1 MGMLKSDQNINNQE
15 NNIEIVIVDD
25 DKIVLD
31 SLKTLFEI
39 EGIKGA
45 LFFNS
50 SIEAYKF
57 LKNKKHKPKVVIS
70 DFIMPQL
77 NGIEFL
83 TKVKALYDDIS
94 LILLTGYADKENAIK
109 AINELGIYKYI
120 EKPWENDNL
129 ILNIKNAIERSE
141 LISKLKNK
149 VIELDKANKNLEKYS
164 QNLEKAVDEKTK
176 SLNDVNAKLNAIFDN
191 CADSIVLINKSGK
204 ICSMNQ
210 EFEALTG
217 LSKNI
222 ILKKNINELIC
233 GTKLSTKKKISHT
246 IENDEKNMIV
256 RDYEVKNKINGNT
269 TPLEISIAPICLDN
283 QCEYILVIRD
293 ISIQKKMEKLRDDF
307 IATLTHDLRTPLLA
321 SIQTLSYLIDGTLGE
336 LNDKQ
341 MKFLTTMKSTN
352 CDMLGLVNALLEV
365 YRYEE
370 GKLNL
375 YKENFGI
382 NEFIE
387 NINAQLEA
395 LYITKKINVKL
406 LLSKTQGKSMYAD
419 KNEIRRV
426 LVNLCGNAVK
436 FSKLDGEIIIKTDI
450 MNENDLKITVEDK
463 GEGISKEELPQLFNR
478 FMSFNDSGKNN
489 IKNINST
496 GLGLY
501 LSKKIVEAHNGKIW
515 VESSKGQG
523 SKFSILLVNSLN
535 VINNDFKLEEKRSEK
550 IKI

>member
-1 MGMLKSDQNINNQE
+1 MGIIKLGQNVNNKEQNID
-15 NNIEIVIVDD
+15 IVIVDD

-39 EGIKGA
+39 EGIKNT
-45 LFFNS
+45 LFFDS
-50 SIEAYKF
+50 SIKAYKF
-57 LKNKKHKPKVVIS
+57 LKNKQNKPKVVIS
-70 DFIMPQL
+70 DFIMPKL

-109 AINELGIYKYI
+109 AINELEIYKYI
-120 EKPWENDNL
+120 EKPWDNDNL

-141 LISKLKNK
+141 LISNLKNK
-149 VIELDKANKNLEKYS
+149 VIELDKANKALEKYS
-164 QNLEKAVDEKTK
+164 QNLEIIVDEKTK
-176 SLNDVNAKLNAIFDN
+176 TLNQVNTKLNAIFDN
-191 CADSIVLINKSGK
+191 CADSIVLINKLGK
-204 ICSMNQ
+204 ISRINQ
-210 EFEALTG
+210 EFETLSG

-222 ILKKNINELIC
+222 ILNKNINDFIC
-233 GTKLSTKKKISHT
+233 STKLNTKKKISET
-246 IENDEKNMIV
+246 IDKEKNVIV
-256 RDYEVKNKINGNT
+256 RDYEIKNKINGNI
-269 TPLEISIAPICLDN
+269 TPLEISIAPIYIDN
-283 QCEYILVIRD
+283 DYEYILVIRD
-293 ISIQKKMEKLRDDF
+293 ISMQKKMEKLRDDF

-336 LNDKQ
+336 INEKQ
-341 MKFLTTMKSTN
+341 MKFLATMKTTN

-375 YKENFGI
+375 YKENFDI

-387 NINAQLEA
+387 HINSQLES
-395 LYITKKINVKL
+395 LYITKKINIKL
-406 LLSKTQGKSMYAD
+406 FLSQTKGKNIYAD
-419 KNEIRRV
+419 KNELRRV

-436 FSKLDGEIIIKTDI
+436 FSKINGEIKITTSI
-450 MNENDLKITVEDK
+450 MNENDLKITIEDK

-478 FMSFNDSGKNN
+478 FISFNDSGKTN

-501 LSKKIVEAHNGKIW
+501 LSKKIIEAHNGKIW
-515 VESSKGQG
+515 VESIKGNG
-523 SKFSILLVNSLN
+523 SKFFILLVNCLN
-535 VINNDFKLEEKRSEK
+535 VINSDFKLEEKKSEK

>member
-1 MGMLKSDQNINNQE
+1 M
-15 NNIEIVIVDD
+15 
-25 DKIVLD
+25 
-31 SLKTLFEI
+31 
-39 EGIKGA
+39 
-45 LFFNS
+45 
-50 SIEAYKF
+50 
-57 LKNKKHKPKVVIS
+57 PK
-70 DFIMPQL
+70 L

-120 EKPWENDNL
+120 EKPWDNDNL

-141 LISKLKNK
+141 LISNLKNK
-149 VIELDKANKNLEKYS
+149 VFELDKANKALEKYS
-164 QNLEKAVDEKTK
+164 QNLETIVDEKTK
-176 SLNDVNAKLNAIFDN
+176 TLNQVNTKLNAIFDN

-204 ICSMNQ
+204 ISRINQ
-210 EFEALTG
+210 EFEVLTG
-217 LSKNI
+217 LAKNI
-222 ILKKNINELIC
+222 ILKKNINDFIC
-233 GTKLSTKKKISHT
+233 STKVSIKKKISET
-246 IENDEKNMIV
+246 IDKEKNVIV
-256 RDYEVKNKINGNT
+256 RDYEIKNKINGNI
-269 TPLEISIAPICLDN
+269 TPLEISIAPIYIDN
-283 QCEYILVIRD
+283 DYEYILVIRD

-387 NINAQLEA
+387 NINSQLEA

-406 LLSKTQGKSMYAD
+406 LLSQTKDKNVYAD
-419 KNEIRRV
+419 KNELRRV

-436 FSKLDGEIIIKTDI
+436 FSKTDGEIIIKTDI

-478 FMSFNDSGKNN
+478 FMSFNDSGKGNV
-489 IKNINST
+489 KNINSS

-515 VESSKGQG
+515 VESIKGQG
-523 SKFSILLVNSLN
+523 SKFSILLVNCLN
-535 VINNDFKLEEKRSEK
+535 VINSDFKFEEKKSEK
-550 IKI
+550 IKL

>member
-1 MGMLKSDQNINNQE
+1 MGIIKLGQNINNKE
-15 NNIEIVIVDD
+15 KNIEIVIVDD

-31 SLKTLFEI
+31 ALKTLFEI
-39 EGIKGA
+39 EGIKNA
-45 LFFNS
+45 VFFNS
-50 SIEAYKF
+50 SIEAYGF
-57 LKNKKHKPKVVIS
+57 LKNKKNKPKVVIS
-70 DFIMPQL
+70 DFIMPKL

-120 EKPWENDNL
+120 EKPWDNDNL

-141 LISKLKNK
+141 LILNLKNK
-149 VIELDKANKNLEKYS
+149 VTELDKANKELEEYNHNLEKTV
-164 QNLEKAVDEKTK
+164 NEKTK
-176 SLNDVNAKLNAIFDN
+176 TLNQVNTKLNAIFDN
-191 CADSIVLINKSGK
+191 CADSIVLINKLGK
-204 ICSMNQ
+204 ISRINQ
-210 EFEALTG
+210 EFEVLTG

-222 ILKKNINELIC
+222 ILKKNINDFIC
-233 GTKLSTKKKISHT
+233 STKLSIKKKISET
-246 IENDEKNMIV
+246 IDKEKNVIV
-256 RDYEVKNKINGNT
+256 RDYELKNKINGNII
-269 TPLEISIAPICLDN
+269 PLEISIAPIYIDN
-283 QCEYILVIRD
+283 DYEYILVIRD
-293 ISIQKKMEKLRDDF
+293 ISVQKKMEKLRDDF

-341 MKFLTTMKSTN
+341 IKFLTTMKSTN

-370 GKLNL
+370 GKLSL
-375 YKENFGI
+375 YKENFLV

-387 NINAQLEA
+387 HINSQLES

-406 LLSKTQGKSMYAD
+406 LLSQTKDKSIYAD
-419 KNEIRRV
+419 KNELRRV

-436 FSKLDGEIIIKTDI
+436 FSKTNGEIIVKTDI
-450 MNENDLKITVEDK
+450 MNENDLKITIEDK

-478 FMSFNDSGKNN
+478 FMSFNDSGKGN

-501 LSKKIVEAHNGKIW
+501 LSKKIIEAHNGKIW
-515 VESSKGQG
+515 VESIKGNG
-523 SKFSILLVNSLN
+523 SKFSILLVNCLN
-535 VINNDFKLEEKRSEK
+535 VNNNKSKLKEKRSEK

>member
-1 MGMLKSDQNINNQE
+1 MGIIKLGQNINNKE
-15 NNIEIVIVDD
+15 KNIEIVIVDD

-31 SLKTLFEI
+31 ALKTLFEI
-39 EGIKGA
+39 EGIKNA
-45 LFFNS
+45 VFFNS
-50 SIEAYKF
+50 SIEAYGF
-57 LKNKKHKPKVVIS
+57 LKNKKNKPKVVIS
-70 DFIMPQL
+70 DFIMPKL

-120 EKPWENDNL
+120 EKPWDNDNL

-141 LISKLKNK
+141 LISNLKNK
-149 VIELDKANKNLEKYS
+149 VVELDVANKALEKYN
-164 QNLEKAVDEKTK
+164 QNLETIVDEKTK
-176 SLNDVNAKLNAIFDN
+176 TLNQVNTKLNAIFDN
-191 CADSIVLINKSGK
+191 CADSIVLINKLGK
-204 ICSMNQ
+204 ISRINQ
-210 EFEALTG
+210 EFEVLTG

-222 ILKKNINELIC
+222 ILKKNINDFIC
-233 GTKLSTKKKISHT
+233 STKLSIKKRISET
-246 IENDEKNMIV
+246 IDKEKNVIV
-256 RDYEVKNKINGNT
+256 RDYELKNKINGNI
-269 TPLEISIAPICLDN
+269 TPLEISIAPIYIDN
-283 QCEYILVIRD
+283 DYEYILVIRD
-293 ISIQKKMEKLRDDF
+293 ISVQKKMEKLRDDF

-341 MKFLTTMKSTN
+341 IKFLTTMKSTN

-370 GKLNL
+370 GKLSL
-375 YKENFGI
+375 YKENFLV

-387 NINAQLEA
+387 HINSQLES

-406 LLSKTQGKSMYAD
+406 LLSQTKDKSVYAD
-419 KNEIRRV
+419 KNELRRV

-436 FSKLDGEIIIKTDI
+436 FSKTNGEIIVKTDI
-450 MNENDLKITVEDK
+450 MNENDLKITIEDK

-478 FMSFNDSGKNN
+478 FMSFNDSGKGN

-501 LSKKIVEAHNGKIW
+501 LSKKIIEAHNGKIW
-515 VESSKGQG
+515 VESIKGNG
-523 SKFSILLVNSLN
+523 SKFSILLVNCLN
-535 VINNDFKLEEKRSEK
+535 VIKNEYKLEEKRSEK

>member
-1 MGMLKSDQNINNQE
+1 MGIIKLGQNVNNKEQNID
-15 NNIEIVIVDD
+15 IVIVDD

-39 EGIKGA
+39 EGIKNT
-45 LFFNS
+45 LFFDS
-50 SIEAYKF
+50 SIKAYKF
-57 LKNKKHKPKVVIS
+57 LKNKQNKPKVVIS
-70 DFIMPQL
+70 DFIMPKL

-109 AINELGIYKYI
+109 AINELEIYKYI
-120 EKPWENDNL
+120 EKPWDNDNL

-141 LISKLKNK
+141 LISNLKNK
-149 VIELDKANKNLEKYS
+149 VIELDKANKALEKYS
-164 QNLEKAVDEKTK
+164 QNLEIIVDEKTK
-176 SLNDVNAKLNAIFDN
+176 TLNQVNTKLNAIFDN
-191 CADSIVLINKSGK
+191 CADSIVLINKLGK
-204 ICSMNQ
+204 ISRINQ
-210 EFEALTG
+210 EFETLSG

-222 ILKKNINELIC
+222 ILNKNINDFIC
-233 GTKLSTKKKISHT
+233 STKLNTKKKISET
-246 IENDEKNMIV
+246 IDKEKNVIV
-256 RDYEVKNKINGNT
+256 RDYEIKNKINGNI
-269 TPLEISIAPICLDN
+269 TPLEISIAPIYIDKDY
-283 QCEYILVIRD
+283 EYILVIRD
-293 ISIQKKMEKLRDDF
+293 ISMQKKMEKLRDDF

-336 LNDKQ
+336 INEKQ
-341 MKFLTTMKSTN
+341 MKFLTTMKTTN

-375 YKENFGI
+375 YKENFDI

-387 NINAQLEA
+387 HINSQLES
-395 LYITKKINVKL
+395 LYITKKINIKL
-406 LLSKTQGKSMYAD
+406 FLSQTKGKNVYAD
-419 KNEIRRV
+419 KNELRRV

-436 FSKLDGEIIIKTDI
+436 FSKINGEIKITTSI
-450 MNENDLKITVEDK
+450 MNENDLKITIEDK

-478 FMSFNDSGKNN
+478 FISFNDSGKTN

-501 LSKKIVEAHNGKIW
+501 LSKKIIEAHNGKIW
-515 VESSKGQG
+515 VESIKGNG
-523 SKFSILLVNSLN
+523 SKFFILLVNCLN
-535 VINNDFKLEEKRSEK
+535 VINSDFKLEEKKSEK

>member
-1 MGMLKSDQNINNQE
+1 MGIIKLGQNVNNKEQNID
-15 NNIEIVIVDD
+15 IVIVDD

-39 EGIKGA
+39 EGIKNT
-45 LFFNS
+45 LFFDS
-50 SIEAYKF
+50 SIKAYKF
-57 LKNKKHKPKVVIS
+57 LKNKQNKPKVVIS
-70 DFIMPQL
+70 DFIMPKL

-109 AINELGIYKYI
+109 AINELEIYKYI
-120 EKPWENDNL
+120 EKPWDNDNL

-141 LISKLKNK
+141 LISNLKNK
-149 VIELDKANKNLEKYS
+149 VIELDKANKALEKYS
-164 QNLEKAVDEKTK
+164 QNLEIIVDEKTK
-176 SLNDVNAKLNAIFDN
+176 TLNQVNTKLNAIFDN
-191 CADSIVLINKSGK
+191 CADSIVLINKLGK
-204 ICSMNQ
+204 ISRINQ
-210 EFEALTG
+210 EFETLSG

-222 ILKKNINELIC
+222 ILNKNINDFIC
-233 GTKLSTKKKISHT
+233 STKLNTKKKISET
-246 IENDEKNMIV
+246 IDKEKNVIV
-256 RDYEVKNKINGNT
+256 RDYEIKNKINGNI
-269 TPLEISIAPICLDN
+269 TPLEISIAPIYIDN
-283 QCEYILVIRD
+283 DYEYILVIRD
-293 ISIQKKMEKLRDDF
+293 ISMQKKMEKLRDDF

-336 LNDKQ
+336 INEKQ
-341 MKFLTTMKSTN
+341 MKFLATMKTTN

-370 GKLNL
+370 GKLSL
-375 YKENFGI
+375 YKENFDI

-387 NINAQLEA
+387 HINSQLES
-395 LYITKKINVKL
+395 LYITKKINIKL
-406 LLSKTQGKSMYAD
+406 CLSQTKGKNVYAD
-419 KNEIRRV
+419 KNELRRV

-436 FSKLDGEIIIKTDI
+436 FSKINGEIKITTSI
-450 MNENDLKITVEDK
+450 MNENDLKITIEDK

-478 FMSFNDSGKNN
+478 FISFNDSGKTN

-501 LSKKIVEAHNGKIW
+501 LSKKIIEAHNGKIW
-515 VESSKGQG
+515 VESIKGNG
-523 SKFSILLVNSLN
+523 SKFFILLVNCLN
-535 VINNDFKLEEKRSEK
+535 VINSDFKLEEKKSEK

>member
-1 MGMLKSDQNINNQE
+1 MGMLKLGQNVNNKE
-15 NNIEIVIVDD
+15 ANIEIVIVDD

-31 SLKTLFEI
+31 ALKTLFEI
-39 EGIKGA
+39 EGIKNA
-45 LFFNS
+45 LFFDS
-50 SIEAYKF
+50 SIDAYKF
-57 LKNKKHKPKVVIS
+57 LKNKKNKPKVVIS
-70 DFIMPQL
+70 DFIMPNL

-120 EKPWENDNL
+120 EKPWDNDNL

-149 VIELDKANKNLEKYS
+149 VVELDNANKELEKYS
-164 QNLEKAVDEKTK
+164 RNLEEVVNEKTK
-176 SLNDVNAKLNAIFDN
+176 TLNQVNTKLNAIFDN
-191 CADSIVLINKSGK
+191 CADSIALINKSGR
-204 ICSMNQ
+204 ISRINQ
-210 EFEALTG
+210 EFEALSG

-222 ILKKNINELIC
+222 ILKKNINDLIC
-233 GTKLSTKKKISHT
+233 ATKLSVKKKIT
-246 IENDEKNMIV
+246 QAIEHQEKNIII
-256 RDYEVKNKINGNT
+256 RDYEIKNKINDHI
-269 TPLEISIAPICLDN
+269 TPLEISIAPIFIDDEY
-283 QCEYILVIRD
+283 EYILVIRD
-293 ISIQKKMEKLRDDF
+293 ITVQKQMEKLRDDF

-336 LNDKQ
+336 INEKQ

-375 YKENFGI
+375 YKENFLI

-387 NINAQLEA
+387 KINEQLES
-395 LYITKKINVKL
+395 LYITKNISIKL
-406 LLSKTQGKSMYAD
+406 YLSQTEDKKVYAD
-419 KNEIRRV
+419 KNELRRV
-426 LVNLCGNAVK
+426 IVNLCGNAVK
-436 FSKLDGEIIIKTDI
+436 FSDINGEIKITTNII
-450 MNENDLKITVEDK
+450 NENDLRITIEDK
-463 GEGISKEELPQLFNR
+463 GKGINKDELPKLFNR
-478 FMSFNDSGKNN
+478 FQSFNESGKGN

-501 LSKKIVEAHNGKIW
+501 LSKKIIEAHNGKIW
-515 VESSKGQG
+515 VESSKGCG
-523 SKFSILLVNSLN
+523 SKFSILLVNCLN
-535 VINNDFKLEEKRSEK
+535 VINNECKLEEKKSEI

>member
-1 MGMLKSDQNINNQE
+1 MGILKLGQNINNKEQ
-15 NNIEIVIVDD
+15 NIDIVIVDD

-39 EGIKGA
+39 EGIKNT
-45 LFFNS
+45 LFFDS
-50 SIEAYKF
+50 SIKAYKF
-57 LKNKKHKPKVVIS
+57 LKNKQNKPKVVIS
-70 DFIMPQL
+70 DFIMPKL

-109 AINELGIYKYI
+109 AINELEIYKYI
-120 EKPWENDNL
+120 EKPWDNDNL

-141 LISKLKNK
+141 LISNLKNK
-149 VIELDKANKNLEKYS
+149 VIELDKANKALEKYS
-164 QNLEKAVDEKTK
+164 QNLEIIVDEKTK
-176 SLNDVNAKLNAIFDN
+176 TLNQVNTKLNAIFDN
-191 CADSIVLINKSGK
+191 CADSIVLINKLGK
-204 ICSMNQ
+204 ISRINQ
-210 EFEALTG
+210 EFETLSG

-222 ILKKNINELIC
+222 ILNKNINDFIYS
-233 GTKLSTKKKISHT
+233 TKLNTKKKISET
-246 IENDEKNMIV
+246 IDKEKNVIV
-256 RDYEVKNKINGNT
+256 RDYEIKNKINGNI
-269 TPLEISIAPICLDN
+269 TPLEISIAPIYIDN
-283 QCEYILVIRD
+283 DYEYILVIRD
-293 ISIQKKMEKLRDDF
+293 ISMQKKMEKLRDDF

-336 LNDKQ
+336 INEKQ
-341 MKFLTTMKSTN
+341 MKFLATMKTTN

-370 GKLNL
+370 GKLSL
-375 YKENFGI
+375 YKENFDI

-387 NINAQLEA
+387 HINSQLES
-395 LYITKKINVKL
+395 LYITKKINIKL
-406 LLSKTQGKSMYAD
+406 FLSQTKGKNVYAD
-419 KNEIRRV
+419 KNELRRV

-436 FSKLDGEIIIKTDI
+436 FSKINGEIKITTSI
-450 MNENDLKITVEDK
+450 MNENDLKITIEDK

-478 FMSFNDSGKNN
+478 FISFNDSGKTN

-501 LSKKIVEAHNGKIW
+501 LSKKIIEAHNGKIW
-515 VESSKGQG
+515 VESIKGNG
-523 SKFSILLVNSLN
+523 SKFFILLVNCLN
-535 VINNDFKLEEKRSEK
+535 VINSDFKLEEKKSEK

>member
-1 MGMLKSDQNINNQE
+1 MGIIKLGQNVNNKEQNID
-15 NNIEIVIVDD
+15 IVIVDD

-39 EGIKGA
+39 EGIKNT
-45 LFFNS
+45 LFFDS
-50 SIEAYKF
+50 SIKAYKF
-57 LKNKKHKPKVVIS
+57 LKNKQNKPKVVIS
-70 DFIMPQL
+70 DFIMPKL

-109 AINELGIYKYI
+109 AINELEIYKYI
-120 EKPWENDNL
+120 EKPWDNDNL

-141 LISKLKNK
+141 LISNLKNK
-149 VIELDKANKNLEKYS
+149 VIELDKANKALEKYS
-164 QNLEKAVDEKTK
+164 QNLEIIVDEKTK
-176 SLNDVNAKLNAIFDN
+176 TLNQVNTKLNAIFDN
-191 CADSIVLINKSGK
+191 CADSIVLINKLGK
-204 ICSMNQ
+204 ISRINQ
-210 EFEALTG
+210 EFETLSG

-222 ILKKNINELIC
+222 ILNKNINDFIC
-233 GTKLSTKKKISHT
+233 STKLNTKKKISET
-246 IENDEKNMIV
+246 IDKEKNVIV
-256 RDYEVKNKINGNT
+256 RDYEIKNKINGNI
-269 TPLEISIAPICLDN
+269 TPLEISIAPIYIDKDY
-283 QCEYILVIRD
+283 EYILVIRD
-293 ISIQKKMEKLRDDF
+293 ISMQKKMEKLRDDF

-336 LNDKQ
+336 INEKQ
-341 MKFLTTMKSTN
+341 MKFLATMKTTN

-375 YKENFGI
+375 YKENFDI

-387 NINAQLEA
+387 HINSQLES
-395 LYITKKINVKL
+395 LYITKKINIKL
-406 LLSKTQGKSMYAD
+406 FLSQTKGKNVYAD
-419 KNEIRRV
+419 KNELRRV

-436 FSKLDGEIIIKTDI
+436 FSKINGEIKITTSI
-450 MNENDLKITVEDK
+450 MNENDLKITIEDK

-478 FMSFNDSGKNN
+478 FISFNDSGKTN

-501 LSKKIVEAHNGKIW
+501 LSKKIIEAHNGKIW
-515 VESSKGQG
+515 VESIKGNG
-523 SKFSILLVNSLN
+523 SKFFILLVNCLN
-535 VINNDFKLEEKRSEK
+535 VINSDFKLEEKKSEK

>member
-1 MGMLKSDQNINNQE
+1 MGIIKLGQNVNNKEQNID
-15 NNIEIVIVDD
+15 IVIVDD

-39 EGIKGA
+39 EGIKNT
-45 LFFNS
+45 LFFDS
-50 SIEAYKF
+50 SIKAYKF
-57 LKNKKHKPKVVIS
+57 LKNKQNKPKVVIS
-70 DFIMPQL
+70 DFIMPKL

-109 AINELGIYKYI
+109 AINELEIYKYI
-120 EKPWENDNL
+120 EKPWDNDNL

-141 LISKLKNK
+141 LISNLKNK
-149 VIELDKANKNLEKYS
+149 VIELDKANKALEKYS
-164 QNLEKAVDEKTK
+164 QNLEIIVDEKTK
-176 SLNDVNAKLNAIFDN
+176 TLNQVNTKLNAIFDN
-191 CADSIVLINKSGK
+191 CADSIVLINKLGK
-204 ICSMNQ
+204 ISRINQ
-210 EFEALTG
+210 EFETLSG

-222 ILKKNINELIC
+222 ILNKNINDFIYS
-233 GTKLSTKKKISHT
+233 TKLNTKKKISET
-246 IENDEKNMIV
+246 IDKEKNVIV
-256 RDYEVKNKINGNT
+256 RDYEIKNKINGNI
-269 TPLEISIAPICLDN
+269 TPLEISIAPIYIDN
-283 QCEYILVIRD
+283 DYEYILVIRD
-293 ISIQKKMEKLRDDF
+293 ISMQKKMEKLRDDF

-336 LNDKQ
+336 INEKQ
-341 MKFLTTMKSTN
+341 MKFLATMKTTN

-370 GKLNL
+370 GKLSL
-375 YKENFGI
+375 YKENFDI

-387 NINAQLEA
+387 HINSQLES
-395 LYITKKINVKL
+395 LYITKKINIKL
-406 LLSKTQGKSMYAD
+406 FLSQTKGKNIYAD
-419 KNEIRRV
+419 KNELRRV

-436 FSKLDGEIIIKTDI
+436 FSKINGEIKITTSI
-450 MNENDLKITVEDK
+450 MNENDLKITIEDK

-478 FMSFNDSGKNN
+478 FISFNDSGKTN

-501 LSKKIVEAHNGKIW
+501 LSKKIIEAHNGKIW
-515 VESSKGQG
+515 VESIKGNG
-523 SKFSILLVNSLN
+523 SKFFILLVNCLN
-535 VINNDFKLEEKRSEK
+535 VINSDFKLEEKKSEK

>member
-1 MGMLKSDQNINNQE
+1 MGMLKLGQNINNKE
-15 NNIEIVIVDD
+15 KNIEIVIVDD

-31 SLKTLFEI
+31 ALKTLVEI
-39 EGIKGA
+39 EGIKNT
-45 LFFNS
+45 LFFDS
-50 SIEAYKF
+50 PLDAYKF
-57 LKNKKHKPKVVIS
+57 LKNKKNKPKVVIS
-70 DFIMPQL
+70 DFIMPKL

-83 TKVKALYDDIS
+83 TKIKTLYDDVS

-120 EKPWENDNL
+120 EKPWDNDNL

-141 LISKLKNK
+141 LISNLKNK
-149 VIELDKANKNLEKYS
+149 VVELNKANQELEKYS
-164 QNLEKAVDEKTK
+164 QNLEATVDEKTK
-176 SLNDVNAKLNAIFDN
+176 TLNQLNIKLNAIFDN
-191 CADSIVLINKSGK
+191 CADSIVLIDKYGK
-204 ICSMNQ
+204 INRINQ
-210 EFEALTG
+210 EFETLSG

-222 ILKKNINELIC
+222 ITKKNINDFIC
-233 GTKLSTKKKISHT
+233 ATKLSIKKKISET
-246 IENDEKNMIV
+246 IDKEKNVIV
-256 RDYEVKNKINGNT
+256 RDYEIKNKINGNI
-269 TPLEISIAPICLDN
+269 TPLEISIAPIYIDN
-283 QCEYILVIRD
+283 DYEYILVIRD
-293 ISIQKKMEKLRDDF
+293 ISIQKNMEKLRDDF

-321 SIQTLSYLIDGTLGE
+321 SIQTLSFLIDGTLGE
-336 LNDKQ
+336 INEKQ

-375 YKENFGI
+375 YKENFNV

-387 NINAQLEA
+387 HINSQLES

-406 LLSKTQGKSMYAD
+406 LLSQTKDKSVYAD
-419 KNEIRRV
+419 KNELRRV

-436 FSKLDGEIIIKTDI
+436 FSKIEGEVIIKTDI
-450 MNENDLKITVEDK
+450 MNENDLKITIEDK

-478 FMSFNDSGKNN
+478 FMAFNDSGNGN

-501 LSKKIVEAHNGKIW
+501 LSKKIIEAHNGKIW
-515 VESSKGQG
+515 VESIKGNG
-523 SKFSILLVNSLN
+523 SKFSILLVNCLN
-535 VINNDFKLEEKRSEK
+535 IIKNKYKLEEKKVRK
-550 IKI
+550 

>member
-1 MGMLKSDQNINNQE
+1 MGILKLGQNVNNKEQNID
-15 NNIEIVIVDD
+15 IVIVDD

-39 EGIKGA
+39 EGIKNT
-45 LFFNS
+45 LFFDS
-50 SIEAYKF
+50 SIKAYKF
-57 LKNKKHKPKVVIS
+57 LKNKQTKHKVVIS
-70 DFIMPQL
+70 DFIMPKL

-109 AINELGIYKYI
+109 AINELEIYKYI
-120 EKPWENDNL
+120 EKPWDNDNL

-141 LISKLKNK
+141 LISNLKNK
-149 VIELDKANKNLEKYS
+149 VIELDKANKALEKYS
-164 QNLEKAVDEKTK
+164 QNLEIIVDEKTK
-176 SLNDVNAKLNAIFDN
+176 TLNQVNTKLNAIFDN
-191 CADSIVLINKSGK
+191 CADSIVLINKLGK
-204 ICSMNQ
+204 ISRINQ
-210 EFEALTG
+210 EFETLSG

-222 ILKKNINELIC
+222 ILNKNINDFIC
-233 GTKLSTKKKISHT
+233 STKLNTKKKISET
-246 IENDEKNMIV
+246 IDKEKNVIV
-256 RDYEVKNKINGNT
+256 RDYEIKNKINGNI
-269 TPLEISIAPICLDN
+269 TPLEISIAPIYIDKDY
-283 QCEYILVIRD
+283 EYILVIRD
-293 ISIQKKMEKLRDDF
+293 ISMQKKMEKLRDDF

-336 LNDKQ
+336 INEKQ
-341 MKFLTTMKSTN
+341 MKFLATMKTTN

-375 YKENFGI
+375 YKENFDI

-387 NINAQLEA
+387 HINSQLES
-395 LYITKKINVKL
+395 LYITKKINIKL
-406 LLSKTQGKSMYAD
+406 FLSQTKGKNVYAD
-419 KNEIRRV
+419 KNELRRV

-436 FSKLDGEIIIKTDI
+436 FSKINGEIKITTSI
-450 MNENDLKITVEDK
+450 MNENDLKITIEDK

-478 FMSFNDSGKNN
+478 FISFNDSGKTN

-501 LSKKIVEAHNGKIW
+501 LSKKIIEAHNGKIW
-515 VESSKGQG
+515 VESIKGNG
-523 SKFSILLVNSLN
+523 SKFFILLVNCLN
-535 VINNDFKLEEKRSEK
+535 VINSDFKLEEKKSEK

>member
-1 MGMLKSDQNINNQE
+1 MGILKLGQNVNNKEQNID
-15 NNIEIVIVDD
+15 IVIVDD

-39 EGIKGA
+39 EGIKNT
-45 LFFNS
+45 LFFDS
-50 SIEAYKF
+50 SIKAYKF
-57 LKNKKHKPKVVIS
+57 LKNKQNKPKVVIS
-70 DFIMPQL
+70 DFIMPKL

-109 AINELGIYKYI
+109 AINELEIYKYI
-120 EKPWENDNL
+120 EKPWDNDNL

-141 LISKLKNK
+141 LISNLKNK
-149 VIELDKANKNLEKYS
+149 VIELDKANKALEKYS
-164 QNLEKAVDEKTK
+164 QNLEIIVDEKTK
-176 SLNDVNAKLNAIFDN
+176 TLNQVNTKLNAIFDN
-191 CADSIVLINKSGK
+191 CADSIVLINKLGK
-204 ICSMNQ
+204 ISRINQ
-210 EFEALTG
+210 EFETLSG

-222 ILKKNINELIC
+222 ILNKNINDFIC
-233 GTKLSTKKKISHT
+233 STKLNTKKKISET
-246 IENDEKNMIV
+246 IDKEKNVIV
-256 RDYEVKNKINGNT
+256 RDYEIKNKINGNI
-269 TPLEISIAPICLDN
+269 TPLEISIAPIYIDN
-283 QCEYILVIRD
+283 DYEYILVIRD
-293 ISIQKKMEKLRDDF
+293 ISMQKKMEKLRDDF

-336 LNDKQ
+336 INEKQ
-341 MKFLTTMKSTN
+341 MKFLATMKTTN

-375 YKENFGI
+375 YKENFDI

-387 NINAQLEA
+387 HINSQLES
-395 LYITKKINVKL
+395 LYITKKINIKL
-406 LLSKTQGKSMYAD
+406 FLSQTKGKNVYAD
-419 KNEIRRV
+419 KNELRRV

-436 FSKLDGEIIIKTDI
+436 FSKINGEIKITTSI
-450 MNENDLKITVEDK
+450 MNENDLKITIEDK

-478 FMSFNDSGKNN
+478 FISFNDSGKTN

-501 LSKKIVEAHNGKIW
+501 LSKKIIEAHNGKIW
-515 VESSKGQG
+515 VESIKGNG
-523 SKFSILLVNSLN
+523 SKFFILLVNCLN
-535 VINNDFKLEEKRSEK
+535 VINSDFKLEEKKSEK

>member
-1 MGMLKSDQNINNQE
+1 MGIIKLGQNVNNKEQNID
-15 NNIEIVIVDD
+15 IVIVDD

-39 EGIKGA
+39 EGIKNT
-45 LFFNS
+45 LFFDS
-50 SIEAYKF
+50 SIKAYKF
-57 LKNKKHKPKVVIS
+57 LKNKQNKPKVVIS
-70 DFIMPQL
+70 DFIMPKL

-109 AINELGIYKYI
+109 AINELEIYKYI
-120 EKPWENDNL
+120 EKPWDNDNL

-141 LISKLKNK
+141 LISNLKNK
-149 VIELDKANKNLEKYS
+149 VIELDKANKALEKYS
-164 QNLEKAVDEKTK
+164 QNLEIIVDEKTK
-176 SLNDVNAKLNAIFDN
+176 TLNQVNTKLNAIFDN
-191 CADSIVLINKSGK
+191 CADSIVLINKLGK
-204 ICSMNQ
+204 ISRINQ
-210 EFEALTG
+210 EFETLSG

-222 ILKKNINELIC
+222 ILNKNINDFIYS
-233 GTKLSTKKKISHT
+233 TKLNTKKKISET
-246 IENDEKNMIV
+246 IDKEKNVIV
-256 RDYEVKNKINGNT
+256 RDYEIKNKINGNI
-269 TPLEISIAPICLDN
+269 TPLEISIAPIYIDN
-283 QCEYILVIRD
+283 DYEYILVIRD
-293 ISIQKKMEKLRDDF
+293 ISMQKKMEKLRDDF

-336 LNDKQ
+336 INEKQ
-341 MKFLTTMKSTN
+341 MKFLATMKTTN

-375 YKENFGI
+375 YKENFDI

-387 NINAQLEA
+387 HINSQLES
-395 LYITKKINVKL
+395 LYITKKINIKL
-406 LLSKTQGKSMYAD
+406 FLSQTKGKNIYAD
-419 KNEIRRV
+419 KNELRRV

-436 FSKLDGEIIIKTDI
+436 FSKINGEIKITTSI
-450 MNENDLKITVEDK
+450 MNENDLKITIEDK

-478 FMSFNDSGKNN
+478 FISFNDSGKTN

-501 LSKKIVEAHNGKIW
+501 LSKKIIEAHNGKIW
-515 VESSKGQG
+515 VESIKGNG
-523 SKFSILLVNSLN
+523 SKFFILLVNCLN
-535 VINNDFKLEEKRSEK
+535 VINSDFKLEEKKSEK

>member
-1 MGMLKSDQNINNQE
+1 MGIIKLGQNVNNKEQNID
-15 NNIEIVIVDD
+15 IVIVDD

-39 EGIKGA
+39 EGIKNT
-45 LFFNS
+45 LFFDS
-50 SIEAYKF
+50 SIKAYKF
-57 LKNKKHKPKVVIS
+57 LKNKQNKPKVVIS
-70 DFIMPQL
+70 DFIMPKL

-109 AINELGIYKYI
+109 AINELEIYKYI
-120 EKPWENDNL
+120 EKPWDNDNL

-141 LISKLKNK
+141 LISNLKNK
-149 VIELDKANKNLEKYS
+149 VIELDKANKALEKYS
-164 QNLEKAVDEKTK
+164 QNLEIIVDEKTK
-176 SLNDVNAKLNAIFDN
+176 TLNQVNTKLNAIFDN
-191 CADSIVLINKSGK
+191 CADSIVLINKLGK
-204 ICSMNQ
+204 ISRINQ
-210 EFEALTG
+210 EFETLSG

-222 ILKKNINELIC
+222 ILNKNINDFIC
-233 GTKLSTKKKISHT
+233 STKLNTKKKISET
-246 IENDEKNMIV
+246 IDKEKNVIV
-256 RDYEVKNKINGNT
+256 RDYEIKNKINGNI
-269 TPLEISIAPICLDN
+269 TPLEISIAPIYIDN
-283 QCEYILVIRD
+283 DYEYILVIRD
-293 ISIQKKMEKLRDDF
+293 ISMQKKMEKLRDDF

-336 LNDKQ
+336 INEKQ
-341 MKFLTTMKSTN
+341 MKFLATMKTTN

-370 GKLNL
+370 GKLSL
-375 YKENFGI
+375 YKENFDI

-387 NINAQLEA
+387 HINSQLES
-395 LYITKKINVKL
+395 LYITKKINIKL
-406 LLSKTQGKSMYAD
+406 FLSQTKGKNVYAD
-419 KNEIRRV
+419 KNELRRV

-436 FSKLDGEIIIKTDI
+436 FSKINGEIKITTSI
-450 MNENDLKITVEDK
+450 MNENDLKITIEDK

-478 FMSFNDSGKNN
+478 FISFNDSGKTN

-501 LSKKIVEAHNGKIW
+501 LSKKIIEAHNGKIW
-515 VESSKGQG
+515 VESIKGNG
-523 SKFSILLVNSLN
+523 SKFFILLVNCLN
-535 VINNDFKLEEKRSEK
+535 VINSDFKLEEKKSEK

>member
-1 MGMLKSDQNINNQE
+1 MGIIKLGQNVNNKEQNID
-15 NNIEIVIVDD
+15 IVIVDD

-39 EGIKGA
+39 EGIKNT
-45 LFFNS
+45 LFFDS
-50 SIEAYKF
+50 SIKAYKF
-57 LKNKKHKPKVVIS
+57 LKNKQNKPKVVIS
-70 DFIMPQL
+70 DFIMPKL

-94 LILLTGYADKENAIK
+94 LILLTGYADKENEIK
-109 AINELGIYKYI
+109 AINEL
-120 EKPWENDNL
+120 EKPWDNDNL

-141 LISKLKNK
+141 LISNLKNK
-149 VIELDKANKNLEKYS
+149 VIELDKANKALEKYS
-164 QNLEKAVDEKTK
+164 QNLEIIVDEKTK
-176 SLNDVNAKLNAIFDN
+176 TLNQVNTKLNAIFDN
-191 CADSIVLINKSGK
+191 CADSIVLINKLGK
-204 ICSMNQ
+204 ISRINQ
-210 EFEALTG
+210 EFETLSG

-222 ILKKNINELIC
+222 ILNKNINDFIYS
-233 GTKLSTKKKISHT
+233 TKLNTKKKISET
-246 IENDEKNMIV
+246 IDKEKNVIV
-256 RDYEVKNKINGNT
+256 RDYEIKNKINGNI
-269 TPLEISIAPICLDN
+269 TPLEISIAPIYIDN
-283 QCEYILVIRD
+283 DYEYILVIRD
-293 ISIQKKMEKLRDDF
+293 ISMQKKMEKLRDDF

-336 LNDKQ
+336 INEKQ
-341 MKFLTTMKSTN
+341 MKFLATMKTTN

-375 YKENFGI
+375 YKENFDI

-387 NINAQLEA
+387 HINSQLES
-395 LYITKKINVKL
+395 LYITKKINIKL
-406 LLSKTQGKSMYAD
+406 FLSQTKGKNVYAD
-419 KNEIRRV
+419 KNELRRV

-436 FSKLDGEIIIKTDI
+436 FSKINGEIKITTSI
-450 MNENDLKITVEDK
+450 MNENDLKITIEDK

-478 FMSFNDSGKNN
+478 FISFNDSGKTN

-501 LSKKIVEAHNGKIW
+501 LSKKIIEAHNGKIW
-515 VESSKGQG
+515 VESIKGNG
-523 SKFSILLVNSLN
+523 SKFFILLVNCLN
-535 VINNDFKLEEKRSEK
+535 VINSDFKLEEKKSEK

>member
-1 MGMLKSDQNINNQE
+1 MGMLKSGQNINNQE
-15 NNIEIVIVDD
+15 KNIEIVIVDD

-31 SLKTLFEI
+31 ALKTLFEI
-39 EGIKGA
+39 EGIKNA

-50 SIEAYKF
+50 SIEAYSF
-57 LKNKKHKPKVVIS
+57 LKHKKNKPKVVIS
-70 DFIMPQL
+70 DFIMPKL

-120 EKPWENDNL
+120 EKPWDNDNL

-149 VIELDKANKNLEKYS
+149 VIELDEANKKLEKYN
-164 QNLEKAVDEKTK
+164 QDLETIIDEKTK
-176 SLNDVNAKLNAIFDN
+176 SLNEVNTKLNAIFDN

-204 ICSMNQ
+204 ISRINQ

-217 LSKNI
+217 LAKKI
-222 ILKKNINELIC
+222 ILKKNINDFIC
-233 GTKLSTKKKISHT
+233 STKLSIKKKISET
-246 IENDEKNMIV
+246 IDKEKNVIV
-256 RDYEVKNKINGNT
+256 RDYEIKNKINGNV
-269 TPLEISIAPICLDN
+269 TPLEISIAPIYIDN
-283 QCEYILVIRD
+283 NYEYILVIRD
-293 ISIQKKMEKLRDDF
+293 ISVQKKMEKLRDDF

-387 NINAQLEA
+387 NINSQLES

-406 LLSKTQGKSMYAD
+406 LLSKTQGKNMYAD

-436 FSKLDGEIIIKTDI
+436 FSKPDGEIIIKTDI
-450 MNENDLKITVEDK
+450 MNENDLKITVEDR

-478 FMSFNDSGKNN
+478 FMSFNDSGKGNV
-489 IKNINST
+489 KNINSS

-515 VESSKGQG
+515 VESIKGQG
-523 SKFSILLVNSLN
+523 SKFSILLVNCLN
-535 VINNDFKLEEKRSEK
+535 VINSDFKLEEKRSEK
-550 IKI
+550 IKV

>member
-1 MGMLKSDQNINNQE
+1 MGILKLGQNVNNKEQNID
-15 NNIEIVIVDD
+15 IVIVDD

-39 EGIKGA
+39 EGIKNT
-45 LFFNS
+45 LFFDS
-50 SIEAYKF
+50 SIKAYKF
-57 LKNKKHKPKVVIS
+57 LKNKQNKPKVVIS
-70 DFIMPQL
+70 DFIMPKL

-109 AINELGIYKYI
+109 AINELEIYKYI
-120 EKPWENDNL
+120 EKPWDNDNL

-141 LISKLKNK
+141 LISNLKNK
-149 VIELDKANKNLEKYS
+149 VIELDKANKALEKYS
-164 QNLEKAVDEKTK
+164 QNLEIIVDEKTK
-176 SLNDVNAKLNAIFDN
+176 TLNQVNTKLNAIFDN
-191 CADSIVLINKSGK
+191 CADSIVLINKLGK
-204 ICSMNQ
+204 ISRINQ
-210 EFEALTG
+210 EFETLSG

-222 ILKKNINELIC
+222 ILNKNINDFIC
-233 GTKLSTKKKISHT
+233 STKLNTKKKISET
-246 IENDEKNMIV
+246 IDKEKNVIV
-256 RDYEVKNKINGNT
+256 RDYEIKNKINGNI
-269 TPLEISIAPICLDN
+269 TPLEISIAPIYIDN
-283 QCEYILVIRD
+283 DYEYILVIRD
-293 ISIQKKMEKLRDDF
+293 ISMQKKMEKLRDDF

-336 LNDKQ
+336 INEKQ
-341 MKFLTTMKSTN
+341 MKFLATMKTTN

-370 GKLNL
+370 GKLSL
-375 YKENFGI
+375 YKENFDI

-387 NINAQLEA
+387 HINSQLES
-395 LYITKKINVKL
+395 LYITKKINIKL
-406 LLSKTQGKSMYAD
+406 FLSQTKGKNVYAD
-419 KNEIRRV
+419 KNELRRV

-436 FSKLDGEIIIKTDI
+436 FSKINGEIKITTSI
-450 MNENDLKITVEDK
+450 MNENDLKITIEDK

-478 FMSFNDSGKNN
+478 FISFNDSGKTN

-501 LSKKIVEAHNGKIW
+501 LSKKIIEAHNGKIW
-515 VESSKGQG
+515 VESIKGNG
-523 SKFSILLVNSLN
+523 SKFFILLVNCLN
-535 VINNDFKLEEKRSEK
+535 VINSDFKLEEKKSEK